1 VTIEVDE
8 GPVYQLGNVQIA
20 GDGLD
25 VGDLMK
31 QAAFQTGKMANW
43 RLVEASIERI
53 QTALKTQGFLGASIK
68 QNRVLLAANIAD
80 LTLSISK
87 GRQYFFGQLTLLG
100 LDEELEKAARLKW
113 KLAPGAPMNE
123 TYVTEYLKS
132 LYSDKRLPA
141 GKKISRDMKVD
152 LTQPGV
158 VNVTIQLK

>member
-1 VTIEVDE
+1 
-8 GPVYQLGNVQIA
+8 
-20 GDGLD
+20 
-25 VGDLMK
+25 
-31 QAAFQTGKMANW
+31 
-43 RLVEASIERI
+43 
-53 QTALKTQGFLGASIK
+53 
-68 QNRVLLAANIAD
+68 
-80 LTLSISK
+80 LSISK

-152 LTQPGV
+152 PTQPVV